1 MKHTKGRTKKN
12 VVYKKRNMKGGAIIS
27 ISLDEFIAA
36 FERNYDEIK
45 RAGQNVVLTTII
57 SATISEIINHEGLSR
72 VAQSGM
78 EAAMSAISSL
88 SSALVFSEGV
98 LNVSMD
104 ATGNVLSTLTSGA
117 FNTLY
122 GFTLSLGST
131 LQNPVAAAAFG
142 ATTAAVGTTAM
153 IDPNLLKLRPMLALA
168 YSLLLRMGIVNN
180 TLAIENGPTNSQD
193 EQAINGVVDELNEI
207 SSTVSSNVSSQANTP
222 VSSQQES
229 QQELQGNLNLDNLN
243 HNDLQAAAEFVT
255 RTIENNNAME
265 DLIKSISER
274 KRTIEALLT
283 DAADEVEEEL
293 EQEQSNPKKRRFG
306 DDDVDSNTKR
316 TRPYDDDDDS
326 EGEALSGGRRKRRA
340 TKKRRTTKR
349 RRTYKRRRATK
360 RRN

>member
-122 GFTLSLGST
+122 GLTLSLGST

-153 IDPNLLKLRPMLALA
+153 IDPN
-168 YSLLLRMGIVNN
+168 
-180 TLAIENGPTNSQD
+180 
-193 EQAINGVVDELNEI
+193 
-207 SSTVSSNVSSQANTP
+207 
-222 VSSQQES
+222 
-229 QQELQGNLNLDNLN
+229 
-243 HNDLQAAAEFVT
+243 
-255 RTIENNNAME
+255 
-265 DLIKSISER
+265 
-274 KRTIEALLT
+274 
-283 DAADEVEEEL
+283 
-293 EQEQSNPKKRRFG
+293 
-306 DDDVDSNTKR
+306 
-316 TRPYDDDDDS
+316 
-326 EGEALSGGRRKRRA
+326 
-340 TKKRRTTKR
+340 
-349 RRTYKRRRATK
+349 
-360 RRN
+360 